1 MGFNSFNCMLK
12 WREKMKRKQFFRISG
27 VLILAIALVMS
38 VSVVSKAAT
47 IKLSYA
53 FFAPSRSFPAV
64 QMERWAKEVAKRT
77 NGKVKISTYPGGT
90 LLGAKNMFDGVISGI
105 ADIGCFC
112 PPYMPGRF
120 PLMEAVD
127 LPVGFTSAAVA
138 SAVTWDLYKKY
149 HPASFA
155 KVKVLT
161 MFTCSPGQIMSKVPL
176 KSLKELK
183 GVEIRG
189 TGISGKY
196 LRAAGATPVA
206 MPMSSVPESLQKGVV
221 KGLISSIEVMKDFN
235 FASLCQNVTLMGGP
249 TTSFAVVMNKKKW
262 GSLPA
267 DVKKVFQ
274 DLEEEQCHWTGKFED
289 ERGKKAIAWSKKK
302 YKVKVYKLTAKEY
315 QEINGKA
322 HAMIEKYLAKT
333 KKAGLPGKKFL
344 NDLKALKAKY
354 EKKYGK

>member
-1 MGFNSFNCMLK
+1 MGKKVYLK
-12 WREKMKRKQFFRISG
+12 VVG
-27 VLILAIALVMS
+27 VLALSIFML
-38 VSVVSKAAT
+38 VSFSTATKAAP

-77 NGKVKISTYPGGT
+77 HGKVKVNTYPGGT
-90 LLGAKNMFDGVISGI
+90 LLGAKNMLDGVVSGV

-127 LPVGFTSAAVA
+127 LPVGFKSSMVA
-138 SAVTWDLYKKY
+138 SAVTAELYKKY

-161 MFTCSPGQIMSKVPL
+161 MFCCAPGNIMSKVPI
-176 KSLKELK
+176 KSLKEMNKL
-183 GVEIRG
+183 EIRG

-196 LRAAGATPVA
+196 LGAIGATPVA

-221 KGLISSIEVMKDFN
+221 KGLISSLEVMKDFN
-235 FASLCQNVTLMGGP
+235 FASLCQNVTITNGP

-262 GSLPA
+262 NSLPE
-267 DVKKVFQ
+267 DVKKVFD
-274 DLEEEQCHWTGKFED
+274 DLYDEQCYWTGKYED
-289 ERGKKAIAWSKKK
+289 THVKDALAWSKKK
-302 YKVKVYKLTAKEY
+302 YNVKIYKLTAAEYKE
-315 QEINGKA
+315 IDGKV
-322 HAMIEKYLAKT
+322 HFMVDNYLAKT
-333 KKAGLPGKKFL
+333 KKAGLPGKAFL
-344 NDLKALKAKY
+344 KDLYKLKAKY
-354 EKKYGK
+354 EKKFGK

>member
-1 MGFNSFNCMLK
+1 
-12 WREKMKRKQFFRISG
+12 MKRKQFFKILG
-27 VLILAIALVMS
+27 VLFLAVALTIS
-38 VSVVSKAAT
+38 VSTVSRAAT

-53 FFAPSRSFPAV
+53 FFAPSRSFPAA

-77 NGKVKISTYPGGT
+77 NGKVKVSTYPGGT

-105 ADIGCFC
+105 ADIGCSC

-149 HPASFA
+149 RPASFS
-155 KVKVLT
+155 KLKVLT

-176 KSLKELK
+176 KSLKDLK

-196 LRAAGATPVA
+196 LKAAGVTPVA

-262 GSLPA
+262 NSLPD
-267 DVKKVFQ
+267 DVKKVIN
-274 DLEEEQCHWTGKFED
+274 DLSDEQCYWTGKMED
-289 ERGKKAIAWSKKK
+289 ARGEKAIAWAKKK
-302 YKVKVYKLTAKEY
+302 YKVKIYKLTAKEY
-315 QEINGKA
+315 KAINSKA
-322 HAMIEKYLAKT
+322 HVMIDKYLAKT

-344 NDLKALKAKY
+344 DDLYALKAKY
-354 EKKYGK
+354 EKKFGK

>member
-1 MGFNSFNCMLK
+1 
-12 WREKMKRKQFFRISG
+12 MKGKQVFKILG
-27 VLILAIALVMS
+27 VLILVATLI
-38 VSVVSKAAT
+38 VSLSTVSKAAT

-53 FFAPSRSFPAV
+53 FFAPSRSFPAA

-77 NGKVKISTYPGGT
+77 NGKVKVSTYPGGT

-105 ADIGCFC
+105 ADIGCSC

-149 HPASFA
+149 HPASFS
-155 KVKVLT
+155 KLKVLT

-196 LRAAGATPVA
+196 LKAAGATPVA

-235 FASLCQNVTLMGGP
+235 FASLCQNVTMMGGP

-262 GSLPA
+262 DSLPA
-267 DVKKVFQ
+267 DVKKVFEDLQ
-274 DLEEEQCHWTGKFED
+274 DEQCHWTGKFED
-289 ERGKKAIAWSKKK
+289 DRGKNAIAWAKKK
-302 YKVKVYKLTAKEY
+302 YKVKVYKLTAEEY
-315 QEINGKA
+315 KAINSKA
-322 HAMIEKYLAKT
+322 HTMIDNYLAKT

-344 NDLKALKAKY
+344 DDLYALKAKY